1 MKHAEGKFEGHGN
14 LALYYQSWLPVE
26 APKAILLLAHGYA
39 EHSGRYTNIVNYF
52 VPKGYTVYGLDHRGH
67 GRSEGLRGYV
77 EQFSY
82 YLDDLKTFFDIVR
95 GKHRNAK
102 LFLVGHSMGGT
113 IATAY
118 AVHYQHEFDGLI
130 LSGAGLKAD
139 IGFLP
144 VLTAIV
150 QMLSLLLP
158 KVGLVTINA
167 SFISQD
173 KAVVDA
179 YVNDPLVFRG
189 KVPARFGSEV
199 ARVMQKLTHEMP
211 KIDLPILIM
220 HGTAD
225 RLSNWKGS
233 EMLYE
238 RVSSRDKTLKLY
250 EGFYHEIFNEPGRE
264 QVFADMETW
273 LETRLTKSSIS
284 SSANC

>member
-1 MKHAEGKFEGHGN
+1 MEHVESKFKGHGN

-26 APKAILLLAHGYA
+26 APKAILLLVHGFA
-39 EHSGRYTNIVNYF
+39 EHSGRYANIVNYF

-67 GRSEGLRGYV
+67 GKSEGLRGYV

-95 GKHRNAK
+95 GEHRDVK
-102 LFLVGHSMGGT
+102 IFLFGHSFGGL
-113 IATAY
+113 IATTY
-118 AVHYQHEFDGLI
+118 AVRYQHEFDGLI
-130 LSGAGLKAD
+130 LSGAGLKVD
-139 IGFLP
+139 TGFLP
-144 VLTAIV
+144 VLTVIV
-150 QMLSLLLP
+150 RMLSLLLP

-179 YVNDPLVFRG
+179 YVSDPLVFRG
-189 KVPARFGSEV
+189 KVPARSGSEI

-225 RLSNWKGS
+225 RLANWKGS

-238 RVSSRDKTLKLY
+238 RVSSCNKTLKLY

-264 QVFADMETW
+264 QVFSDMETW